1 MDQTSPIF
9 QCKDLKIEA
18 RPWDADPIPIVKG
31 VTFDVKPGEVVA
43 LIGESGSGKT
53 TISLASLGY
62 TKPGLHFSGGE
73 AVLLGEDMITIA
85 PEERRAR
92 RGEHVAYLAQSAAAT
107 FNPALKINEQVT
119 ESAVLHGHMSQ
130 EQADKRARELYEALE
145 LPDPDRIGGRYP
157 HQVSGGQLQRLMAA
171 MALVEKPSLLVLDEP
186 TTALDVTTQ
195 IEVLKAFKKV
205 IEEEGSAAIYVTHD
219 LAVVAQIADHIVV
232 LYSGEIM
239 EQGPVEQI
247 INNPTHSYTKRLMSA
262 VRPTP
267 AAGQG
272 EATSDAHR
280 RDVPALEVKHVTA
293 GYGRGADGKPAVTVL
308 RDVNVAVERGNVVGV
323 IGESGCGKST
333 LARVM
338 AGLLPAADGQV
349 LLDGNELKPALDDR
363 AREDLQLVQFVFQ
376 MADTALNPR
385 QTIGEI
391 IGRPLTFYHN
401 MTGRA
406 RRERVLEI
414 LNLVELPQEFEGRL
428 PAELS
433 GGQKQ
438 RVNLARGLAANP
450 EVLLCDEV
458 TSALDTIVGANVIK
472 LLERL
477 RRETG
482 VSFVFISHDLSTVAS
497 FADEIVVLYAG
508 RVVEKGPVDQVLSPP
523 FHPYTRLLIA
533 SVPEMRV
540 GWLEDTMNTREAMA
554 GISRGVT
561 ITKVGCPFFDR
572 CPVAIEGTCE
582 KIDPP
587 ARVDTNGHNHVIECH
602 REIDELGAAV
612 AVRSAA
618 ASAKAAKA
626 AKKANGSAGSAKVA
640 RSSKPA
646 AAAKPAATKRAAAK
660 PAAAKSAS
668 AKPAAAKRKAPAKKP
683 AAVRKKPAAKAKP
696 DNLQDISGVGPK
708 IEGQL
713 KAMGITTFEQIAVWK
728 KAEIEEFNA
737 QLKFK
742 GRIQRE
748 QWVPQ
753 AKKLAKAKKT

>member
-1 MDQTSPIF
+1 MADPIF
-9 QCKDLKIEA
+9 QCKDLRIEA
-18 RPWDADPIPIVKG
+18 RPHGKEPIPIVKG
-31 VTFDVKPGEVVA
+31 VSFDIMPGQVVA

-53 TISLASLGY
+53 TISLSSLGY
-62 TKPGLHFSGGE
+62 TKPGLHFAGGE
-73 AVLLGEDMITIA
+73 ALLLGKDMVTLD
-85 PEERRAR
+85 PEEKRER

-107 FNPALKINEQVT
+107 FNPALRINEQVT
-119 ESAVLHGHMSQ
+119 ESAVLHGAMDQSQ
-130 EQADKRARELYEALE
+130 ANARARELYEALE

-232 LYSGEIM
+232 LYSGEVM
-239 EQGPVEQI
+239 EQGPTEQI
-247 INNPTHSYTKRLMSA
+247 INNPRHSYTKRLMAA

-272 EATSDAHR
+272 DSNAASHK
-280 RDVPALEVKHVTA
+280 RDVPALEVKNVTA
-293 GYGRGADGKPAVTVL
+293 GYGRKSDGSPAVTVL
-308 RDVNVAVERGNVVGV
+308 RDINVSIERGHVVGV

-338 AGLLPAADGQV
+338 AGILPAAEGEV
-349 LLDGNELKPALDDR
+349 LLDGQALKPDLRDR
-363 AREDLQLVQFVFQ
+363 ARDELKLVQFVFQ

-391 IGRPLTFYHN
+391 IGRPLSFYHGL
-401 MTGRA
+401 TGRK
-406 RRERVLEI
+406 RREKVLDI
-414 LNLVELPQEFEGRL
+414 LRQVELPLEFEGRY

-438 RVNLARGLAANP
+438 RVNLARGLAADP

-458 TSALDTIVGANVIK
+458 TSALDSIVGANVIR
-472 LLERL
+472 LLEKL

-508 RVVEKGPVDQVLSPP
+508 RVVEQGPVDQVLSPP
-523 FHPYTRLLIA
+523 FHPYTRLLIS

-540 GWLEDTMNTREAMA
+540 GWLEETMATQEAMA

-561 ITKVGCPFFDR
+561 LTEVGCPFFSR
-572 CPVAIEGTCE
+572 CPLAIAGTCD

-587 ARVDTNGHNHVIECH
+587 ARRDIAGEKHVIECH
-602 REIDELGAAV
+602 REIEELNAPMGAV
-612 AVRSAA
+612 A
-618 ASAKAAKA
+618 
-626 AKKANGSAGSAKVA
+626 
-640 RSSKPA
+640 
-646 AAAKPAATKRAAAK
+646 
-660 PAAAKSAS
+660 
-668 AKPAAAKRKAPAKKP
+668 
-683 AAVRKKPAAKAKP
+683 
-696 DNLQDISGVGPK
+696 
-708 IEGQL
+708 
-713 KAMGITTFEQIAVWK
+713 
-728 KAEIEEFNA
+728 AE
-737 QLKFK
+737 
-742 GRIQRE
+742 
-748 QWVPQ
+748 
-753 AKKLAKAKKT
+753 